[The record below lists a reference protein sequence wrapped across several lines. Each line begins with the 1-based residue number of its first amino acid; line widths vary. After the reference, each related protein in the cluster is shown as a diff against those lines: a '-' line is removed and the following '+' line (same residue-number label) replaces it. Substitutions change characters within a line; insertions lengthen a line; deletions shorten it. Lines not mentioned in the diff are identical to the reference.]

1 MKGKAARFEKVTLKE
16 GETPQDHGGHGA
28 PNTKETW
35 VVRDADGANAATS
48 FGGANGGEYRKRSVP
63 LLSLSL
69 SPPPPFR

>member
-48 FGGANGGEYRKRSVP
+48 WPLRPVERTGSPDSVRKWP
-63 LLSLSL
+63 
-69 SPPPPFR
+69 